1 MKTAI
6 VHYWLVGMRGGEK
19 VLEALLELFPEA
31 DVYTHVYSRRAV
43 SPAINAHRIYTS
55 FIQKLPFAAR
65 LYQKYMPL
73 MPGAL
78 LKFDLQGYDLVISS
92 EAGPAKGV
100 VVNPDAWHLCY
111 CHSPARYLWDLYHE
125 YGRRASWVSRVFMR
139 LLTPSLRLWDAVSA
153 NLVDRFAANS
163 TYVARRIRR
172 YYNREAVVVYPPAN
186 IEKFLDVERRPGD
199 FYLFFGQLAGYKR
212 ADLAIAAC
220 VKAGKKLVV
229 AGGGAHRRD
238 VARWK
243 KSGLVTFAGRVSD
256 ERLKELYAA
265 AKALL
270 FPGIEDFGL
279 VPVEANAAGCPVI
292 AYRKGG
298 VLDSVKEG
306 VTGLFFDEQTAD
318 SLSDAIERFES
329 MAAQGRFDNR
339 AAFSAHVEQFSKAAF
354 LTRIAA
360 LVAERKRV

>member
-19 VLEALLELFPEA
+19 VLEALLELFPDA
-31 DVYTHVYSRRAV
+31 DVYTHVYERRAV
-43 SPAINAHRIYTS
+43 SQAISARNVYTS
-55 FIQKLPFAAR
+55 FIQRLPFAKR

-78 LKFDLQGYDLVISS
+78 LQFDLQGYDLVISS

-100 VVNPDAWHLCY
+100 VANPDAWHLCY

-125 YGRRASWVSRVFMR
+125 YGRRASWISRVFMR
-139 LLTPSLRLWDAVSA
+139 LLTPSLRVWDVTSA
-153 NLVDRFAANS
+153 NLVDRFVANS
-163 TYVARRIRR
+163 TYVAKRIKR
-172 YYNREAVVVYPPAN
+172 YYNRDAAIVYPPADLDM
-186 IEKFLDVERRPGD
+186 FLGVERRPGD

-220 VKAGKKLVV
+220 IKAGKKLVV
-229 AGGGAHRRD
+229 AGGGAHKRD
-238 VARWK
+238 AARWVK
-243 KSGLVTFAGRVSD
+243 TGLVTVTGRVSD
-256 ERLKELYAA
+256 DRLKELYAT

-270 FPGIEDFGL
+270 FPGVEDFGL

-298 VLDSVKEG
+298 ALDSVKEN
-306 VTGLFFDEQTAD
+306 VTGIFFDEQTAD
-318 SLSDAIERFES
+318 SLAAAIGRFETIRG
-329 MAAQGRFDNR
+329 QFEDR
-339 AAFSAHVEQFSKAAF
+339 AAFTAHVKQFSKEAF
-354 LTRIAA
+354 RALIAA
-360 LVAERKRV
+360 LVAGRERV